1 MREVIP
7 RLYDRVVEPGREAD
21 EPRWLDDDETAAWLA
36 LVSVLS
42 TLPAALDA
50 QLQAD
55 SQLSFYEYMVLS
67 SLTHAPD
74 GTLRLRDLA
83 LLTNG
88 SLSRLSQVATRL
100 EARGW
105 LQRRRD
111 PKDGRTTLAVLT
123 PAGRTKVD
131 EAAPGHVETVRRLVL
146 DPLTKAQIRQLR
158 EIHRR
163 IGNALSP
170 RGATIFG
177 PHGV

>member
-1 MREVIP
+1 M
-7 RLYDRVVEPGREAD
+7 D
-21 EPRWLDDDETAAWLA
+21 EPRWLDDGETGAWLA

-55 SQLSFYEYMVLS
+55 AELSFYEYMVLS

-83 LLTNG
+83 QLTNG

-105 LQRRRD
+105 LERRREPTD
-111 PKDGRTTLAVLT
+111 RRTTLAVLT
-123 PAGRTKVD
+123 PAGRAKVD

-163 IGNALSP
+163 IGRTLSP
-170 RGATIFG
+170 QDTTIFG